1 MTVIMVVAV
10 KMVMIVIPVVM
21 IMVMGMT
28 RMTVGFVVIV
38 VMTVA
43 VGPPVAIG
51 ATFGREGRDNRSH
64 VRTKQ
69 RQHIGHHL
77 ILTDSQHVIFDLTG
91 RVPVPDVPRQ
101 TRQMIPPNFQQGFGL
116 GANANETAIGQFEC
130 IAIIKGLGLREIH
143 KDFGSAIS
151 NQQFAAQEAGRVI
164 KGQAVFDLTGPIAC
178 PCDMVHSDR
187 GAHAAPPIKW
197 LRRRRRPG
205 TRSVQSRRA

>member
-1 MTVIMVVAV
+1 MVMAVMMVV
-10 KMVMIVIPVVM
+10 VIPVVM
-21 IMVMGMT
+21 IVGMIMVMGMSC
-28 RMTVGFVVIV
+28 MTVGFVVIV

-43 VGPPVAIG
+43 MGPPVAIG
-51 ATFGREGRDNRSH
+51 ATFGREGRNNRCH

-91 RVPVPDVPRQ
+91 RVPVPDMPRQ
-101 TRQMIPPNFQQGFGL
+101 TRQVIPPNFQQGFRL

-130 IAIIKGLGLREIH
+130 IAVIKGLGLREIH
-143 KDFGSAIS
+143 KDFGSAIG

-205 TRSVQSRRA
+205 KRSVRSRRA

>member
-1 MTVIMVVAV
+1 MAVMMVV
-10 KMVMIVIPVVM
+10 IVIPVVMIVGM

-28 RMTVGFVVIV
+28 RMAVGFVVIV
-38 VMTVA
+38 VMAVT

-51 ATFGREGRDNRSH
+51 AAFGSEGRDNRCH
-64 VRTKQ
+64 IRAKQ
-69 RQHIGHHL
+69 RQHFGHHF
-77 ILTDSQHVIFDLTG
+77 ILTDSQHVIFDLAR

-101 TRQMIPPNFQQGFGL
+101 TRQVIPPNFQQGFGL
-116 GANANETAIGQFEC
+116 GANAYETAIRQFEC
-130 IAIIKGLGLREIH
+130 IAIIKGLSLREIY
-143 KDFGSAIS
+143 KDFGSAFS
-151 NQQFAAQEAGRVI
+151 DQQFAAQEAGRVI

-197 LRRRRRPG
+197 LRRRTRPG